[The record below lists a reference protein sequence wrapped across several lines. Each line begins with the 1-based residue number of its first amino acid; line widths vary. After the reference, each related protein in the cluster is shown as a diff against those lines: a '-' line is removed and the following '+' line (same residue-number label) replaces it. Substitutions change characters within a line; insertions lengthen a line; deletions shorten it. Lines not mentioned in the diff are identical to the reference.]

1 MELLSDNPFIISEKM
16 KEKVKNR
23 QYILAITPLEN
34 WKDLITI
41 Y

>member
-1 MELLSDNPFIISEKM
+1 M

-41 Y
+41 YWLEID